1 MATPISSLR
10 NLGPRV
16 EEYMANVGI
25 HSAEELQKIGYMAAY
40 IKLRA
45 HKPKIMNRMALY
57 AIYGALTNQDCM
69 RLPREIK
76 DALEVELQAALAK
89 QKITPQHPNTLP
101 LHELP

>member
-1 MATPISSLR
+1 MPTPISSLR

-25 HSAEELQKIGYMAAY
+25 HSAEELREIGYMAAY
-40 IKLRA
+40 VKLRA

-57 AIYGALTNQDCM
+57 AIYGALTDQDCM

-89 QKITPQHPNTLP
+89 QKAKPQEKEGLP
-101 LHELP
+101 LSELP

>member
-16 EEYMANVGI
+16 EEYMAKAGI
-25 HSAEELQKIGYMAAY
+25 HSAEELRAIGYLQGY
-40 IKLRA
+40 LRVRA
-45 HKPKIMNRMALY
+45 LQPKIMNRMALY
-57 AIYGALTNQDCM
+57 AIYGALTDQDCM

-89 QKITPQHPNTLP
+89 QKSIPQLPNILP